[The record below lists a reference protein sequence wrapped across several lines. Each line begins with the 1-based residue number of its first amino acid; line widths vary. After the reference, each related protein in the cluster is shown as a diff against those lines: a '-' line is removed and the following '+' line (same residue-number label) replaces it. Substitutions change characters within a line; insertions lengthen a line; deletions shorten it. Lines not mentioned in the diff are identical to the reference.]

1 MNLLPY
7 IYEQAELSSRTGVPL
22 MRAMPLAYP
31 DDLRCAE
38 LTTHYL
44 FGEQLLVAP
53 VVEEGA
59 SEREVYFPAGRWLPL
74 FGGGDPIVGG
84 QSAVVAAELTHI
96 PVFVRENG
104 VVPLNLGVSVSLG
117 DDVGNQVDGYMRF
130 TLLVYLTSELAYTF
144 EDDGGNTVTV
154 TARLDGRRV
163 RAEVEVT
170 GSYAVTLLF
179 RAVDHVSSVLVN
191 SEPLP
196 RASVLADLD
205 AGQWYVRDSEV
216 LVTLPVG
223 SSSILVAL

>member
-1 MNLLPY
+1 TRFSRDW
-7 IYEQAELSSRTGVPL
+7 SSDVCSS
-22 MRAMPLAYP
+22 
-31 DDLRCAE
+31 DL
-38 LTTHYL
+38 
-44 FGEQLLVAP
+44 
-53 VVEEGA
+53 
-59 SEREVYFPAGRWLPL
+59 
-74 FGGGDPIVGG
+74 
-84 QSAVVAAELTHI
+84 
-96 PVFVRENG
+96 
-104 VVPLNLGVSVSLG
+104 
-117 DDVGNQVDGYMRF
+117 GNQVDGYMRF